1 MLLCLSYYFVETAL
15 CNKATP
21 YPQGSKYC
29 VEAVFLTFSD
39 SFLFFTSHNF
49 YLPFLRVELS
59 CCRLLRTPDVC
70 DKNFGSQYKRSL
82 WNKFFYFSKQG
93 NLDFYFPNVSDH
105 ADKDSDLLLLP

>member
-21 YPQGSKYC
+21 SPQGSKYC
-29 VEAVFLTFSD
+29 VEAVFLAFSD

-49 YLPFLRVELS
+49 YLPILRAELS

-82 WNKFFYFSKQG
+82 WNKFFYFFKQG
-93 NLDFYFPNVSDH
+93 NLDFCFPNVSDH
-105 ADKDSDLLLLP
+105 ADKDSDLLLLL